1 MKHLKKFKKI
11 NKKAM
16 IISGFPG
23 IGKSYFY
30 KLMIDSGKK
39 VLDSDSSL
47 FSWIEKGVRNP
58 IFPQNYINH
67 IKDNIYKAD
76 IILVSSHNIVRDEL
90 VKNDI
95 PFVLIYPNRNI
106 KEEYINRY
114 KNRGSDNNFI
124 NLLKDNW
131 DKFIDDCE
139 NQIGCRKIIINSGEY
154 LSDKIEYLGKI
165 F

>member
-1 MKHLKKFKKI
+1 
-11 NKKAM
+11 
-16 IISGFPG
+16 
-23 IGKSYFY
+23 
-30 KLMIDSGKK
+30 
-39 VLDSDSSL
+39 
-47 FSWIEKGVRNP
+47 
-58 IFPQNYINH
+58 
-67 IKDNIYKAD
+67 
-76 IILVSSHNIVRDEL
+76 VSSHNIVRDEL

>member
-47 FSWIEKGVRNP
+47 LFHG
-58 IFPQNYINH
+58 
-67 IKDNIYKAD
+67 
-76 IILVSSHNIVRDEL
+76 
-90 VKNDI
+90 
-95 PFVLIYPNRNI
+95 
-106 KEEYINRY
+106 
-114 KNRGSDNNFI
+114 
-124 NLLKDNW
+124 
-131 DKFIDDCE
+131 
-139 NQIGCRKIIINSGEY
+139 
-154 LSDKIEYLGKI
+154 
-165 F
+165 